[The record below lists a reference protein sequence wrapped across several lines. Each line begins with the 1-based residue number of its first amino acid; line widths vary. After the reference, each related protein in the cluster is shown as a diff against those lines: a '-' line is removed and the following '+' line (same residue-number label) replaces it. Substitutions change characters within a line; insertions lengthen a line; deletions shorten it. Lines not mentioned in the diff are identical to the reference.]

1 MSSGQMAEGDRRLL
15 NRGSLG
21 STPVLDGD
29 AIQRILEA
37 LGEDLLPAFPVSSFA
52 RFLNDA
58 AQLALDESFSTKPT
72 SRQIQQFK
80 TSYEYL
86 LARSREL
93 QRMGVTVPMPPDRW
107 RDHVGQFIDDWEKAA
122 RGKHGHALGDLHFC
136 GSLIGLFH
144 AATRL
149 KPTATTNENGPNTAG
164 PLARFVL
171 ATLIEIRTF
180 CDAHVLDSALTNE
193 ENVQRFKT
201 IPTDSALRKQLQ
213 RGRDHSGW
221 ITRARFYR
229 EMVDS
234 TENQ

>member
-1 MSSGQMAEGDRRLL
+1 MAEGDRPLL
-15 NRGSLG
+15 NRGSIG

-58 AQLALDESFSTKPT
+58 AQFALDESFSTKPT
-72 SRQIQQFK
+72 SKQIQKFK
-80 TSYEYL
+80 ASYESL
-86 LARSREL
+86 LARSRNL
-93 QRMGVTVPMPPDRW
+93 QRKGVAVPMPPDRW
-107 RDHVGQFIDDWEKAA
+107 RDQAEQFIDDWENAA

-136 GSLIGLFH
+136 GSLVGLFH
-144 AATRL
+144 GATGL
-149 KPTATTNENGPNTAG
+149 EPTATTNENGPNTAG

-180 CDAHVLDSALTNE
+180 CDAHVLDAALTNE

-213 RGRDHSGW
+213 QGRDRSDW
-221 ITRARFYR
+221 MTRARFYR
-229 EMVDS
+229 EMVGS